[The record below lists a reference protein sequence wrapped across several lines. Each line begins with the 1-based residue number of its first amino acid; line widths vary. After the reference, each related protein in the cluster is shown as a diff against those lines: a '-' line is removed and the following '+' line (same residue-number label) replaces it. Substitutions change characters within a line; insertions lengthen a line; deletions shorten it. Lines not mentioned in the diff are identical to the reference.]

1 MLSILQQNRYEYYL
15 LHVILKELKRSLSI
29 LGLNNSISQELE
41 SSLLV
46 DEIFEELV
54 RMVRYEN
61 NTLKKKRL
69 QYRKI

>member
-41 SSLLV
+41 LSLLV